1 MFKLLKQEIVQKIY
15 FLLILIVP
23 ILCGGII
30 LYNSVGKDIVV
41 AVDGELENSGEDS
54 SFDSDLIDIEEIDNI
69 PHLDYCFLDLDLPP
83 ANIQTGYFLLNAYNI
98 CLEQKTPPP

>member
-30 LYNSVGKDIVV
+30 LYNSFSKDIVV
-41 AVDGELENSGEDS
+41 VVDGEPENSGEDAS
-54 SFDSDLIDIEEIDNI
+54 LDSDLIDVEEIENLTC
-69 PHLDYCFLDLDLPP
+69 LDFSLLHFDFSPVHT
-83 ANIQTGYFLLNAYNI
+83 QTGYFLLNTYNI
-98 CLEQKTPPP
+98 CLEQTQPPP